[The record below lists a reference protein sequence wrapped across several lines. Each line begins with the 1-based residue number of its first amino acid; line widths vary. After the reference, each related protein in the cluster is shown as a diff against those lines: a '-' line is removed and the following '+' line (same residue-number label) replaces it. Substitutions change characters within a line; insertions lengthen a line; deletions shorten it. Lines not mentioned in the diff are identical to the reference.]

1 MTAVIEGSVAVVSR
15 SVEEALAA
23 GVPEGAVVCAPLP
36 DGAVTGWPVVQNNA
50 VAGAERQCAVV
61 RLDGR
66 AVAVAGAV
74 SEVMVAGDPVPTE
87 GEMPAW
93 ASALAAEY
101 WVSRRCQVEAAAAR
115 SALLDHEARLERIV
129 DAAHEY
135 ASDNDLCERFD
146 RFMMAQ
152 GLRPRSRD
160 YVCEVDVTVRVR
172 IPVASH
178 SADAA
183 GSEVTERMVAAAI
196 ADLRGSLLADAIQEH
211 DVVDVEED

>member
-1 MTAVIEGSVAVVSR
+1 MTAVVEGSVAVVSR
-15 SVEEALAA
+15 SVAEAMAA
-23 GVPEGAVVCAPLP
+23 GVPAGAIVCAPLSSGP
-36 DGAVTGWPVVQNNA
+36 VTGWLVVEDNEG
-50 VAGAERQCAVV
+50 AGAQRQCAVV
-61 RLDGR
+61 RLDGC

-74 SEVMVAGDPVPTE
+74 SEVMLAGDPVPTE

-93 ASALAAEY
+93 ASALAAAT
-101 WVSRRCQVEAAAAR
+101 WVSRRYEREVAAAR
-115 SALLDHEARLERIV
+115 SALLDNEARLERIV

-146 RFMMAQ
+146 RFMISQ

-183 GSEVTERMVAAAI
+183 GSEVSDQLVAAAV
-196 ADLRGSLLADAIQEH
+196 AELHGSALTDAIQEH